1 MTEEQKRLGSTE
13 QETREALRRQLEAL
27 KKRWTQLVEDAGVN
41 ADTPLDTIFS
51 VWPLPEEMPD
61 HFDWDTIER
70 ELRSVEVA
78 RLDPFQLNDLQKRII
93 CVTLGMKT
101 ALIKDEI
108 STQQFDRIGEIVE
121 RLLERLQRRA
131 ERPKAAS

>member
-1 MTEEQKRLGSTE
+1 MTEEQKRPGSTE

-41 ADTPLDTIFS
+41 ADTPLDTIFPA
-51 VWPLPEEMPD
+51 WPSPEEMPD

-93 CVTLGMKT
+93 CATLGMET

-121 RLLERLQRRA
+121 RLLEHLQRRA